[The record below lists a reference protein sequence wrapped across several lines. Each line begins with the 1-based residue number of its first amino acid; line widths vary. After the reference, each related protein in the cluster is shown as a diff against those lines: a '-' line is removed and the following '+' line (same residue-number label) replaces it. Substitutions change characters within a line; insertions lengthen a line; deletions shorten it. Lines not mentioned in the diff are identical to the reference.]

1 MPIAVDILKL
11 ASGTLDITNI
21 ELELS
26 GKDVLRILCYP
37 KLLILPT
44 QRTASNQLPVA
55 SSNALECARIC
66 SNMLECAQKSDKRRR
81 KEIPH
86 SSGQGLTFA
95 AFDTGVMSIFVRN
108 RIVWTPTE
116 CLVVLFRVA
125 T

>member
-44 QRTASNQLPVA
+44 QRTASNQLPDVA

-66 SNMLECAQKSDKRRR
+66 SNAPRSQIKDAEEKFPIHRGRA
-81 KEIPH
+81 
-86 SSGQGLTFA
+86 
-95 AFDTGVMSIFVRN
+95 
-108 RIVWTPTE
+108 
-116 CLVVLFRVA
+116 
-125 T
+125 